1 MYTFILMLQDFFENA
16 NLHFF
21 MVFFLFIFIRWGIVY
36 VHAIRYKP
44 YKYSGKM
51 NFFTSVLIPVVDE
64 PLDLF
69 ENVLS
74 NIAHQNPS
82 EIIVVIN
89 GPKNEKLEECCFN
102 FQKKLMKSNTI
113 FKCYYT
119 PIAGKRNAIKVAM
132 ENVDPRSDIA
142 VLVDSDTIW
151 TENTLVEL
159 LKPFACDETIGG
171 VTTRQKILEPERKLV
186 TMFANLLE
194 EIRAEGTMK
203 AMSVTGKVG
212 CLPGR
217 TIAFRTSIMKDVMYD
232 FMHETFMGFHKE
244 VSDDRSLTNLTLQRG
259 YKTVMQDTSVIYTD
273 APLEW
278 KKFVRQQLRW
288 SEGSQYNNLRM
299 TPWMWK
305 NAKLM
310 FFIYWSDMIMPMLL
324 ISVYANMILCKVLNM
339 MGYAIPTINYT
350 QSGWVILLF
359 ILLGC
364 ILSFGARNIKVMLNL
379 KWYYTLMIPLFI
391 GILTIIMVPVRLLG
405 LMRCSDDMGWG
416 TRVLEAESHEG
427 DAVS

>member
-1 MYTFILMLQDFFENA
+1 MD
-16 NLHFF
+16 
-21 MVFFLFIFIRWGIVY
+21 
-36 VHAIRYKP
+36 
-44 YKYSGKM
+44 
-51 NFFTSVLIPVVDE
+51 FFTSVLIPVVDE

-69 ENVLS
+69 KNVLL
-74 NIAHQNPS
+74 NIARQSPS

-89 GPKNEKLEECCFN
+89 GPKNEPLEDCCFDI
-102 FQKKLMKSNTI
+102 QRKLRGTNTV
-113 FKCYYT
+113 FKYYYT

-132 ENVDPRSDIA
+132 EHVNYRSDIA

-159 LKPFACDETIGG
+159 LKPFACDENIGG
-171 VTTRQKILEPERKLV
+171 VTTRQKILQPERKLV

-217 TIAFRTSIMKDVMYD
+217 TIAFRTKILRDVMHE

-244 VSDDRSLTNLTLQRG
+244 VSDDRSLTNLTLKKG

-278 KKFVRQQLRW
+278 KKFIRQQLRW
-288 SEGSQYNNLRM
+288 AEGSQYNNLRM
-299 TPWMWK
+299 TPWMWN

-324 ISVYANMILCKVLNM
+324 ISVYANMFICKALNM
-339 MGYAIPTINYT
+339 AGYYIPTINYT
-350 QSGWVILLF
+350 QSWWVILLF
-359 ILLGC
+359 IFIGC
-364 ILSFGARNIKVMLNL
+364 ILSFGSRNLKVMSNL

-391 GILTIIMVPVRLLG
+391 TILTIIMVPVRLLG

-416 TRVLEAESHEG
+416 TRVLEETNDEIS
-427 DAVS
+427 

>member
-1 MYTFILMLQDFFENA
+1 L
-16 NLHFF
+16 
-21 MVFFLFIFIRWGIVY
+21 
-36 VHAIRYKP
+36 
-44 YKYSGKM
+44 
-51 NFFTSVLIPVVDE
+51 
-64 PLDLF
+64 
-69 ENVLS
+69 
-74 NIAHQNPS
+74 
-82 EIIVVIN
+82 
-89 GPKNEKLEECCFN
+89 KN
-102 FQKKLMKSNTI
+102 STTI
-113 FKCYYT
+113 FKYYYT
-119 PIAGKRNAIKVAM
+119 PVAGKRNAIRVAM
-132 ENVDPRSDIA
+132 EHVDERSDIT
-142 VLVDSDTIW
+142 VLVDSDTVW

-217 TIAFRTSIMKDVMYD
+217 TIAFRTSIMHDVMYD

-244 VSDDRSLTNLTLQRG
+244 VSDDRSLTNLTLQKG

-278 KKFVRQQLRW
+278 KKFIRQQLRW

-299 TPWMWK
+299 TPWMFK

-324 ISVYANMILCKVLNM
+324 ISVYANMAICKILNNI
-339 MGYAIPTINYT
+339 GYAIPTINYT
-350 QSGWVILLF
+350 DAWWQILLF
-359 ILLGC
+359 IFFGC
-364 ILSFGARNIKVMLNL
+364 ILSFGARNLKVMLNL

-391 GILTIIMVPVRLLG
+391 AILTIIMVPVRLLG

-416 TRVLEAESHEG
+416 TRQLVETEM
-427 DAVS
+427 DADNA